1 MKSLWITNFSKKAI
15 SIADLDLSIQPRQSM
30 DLMRSKILTKE
41 QIKNSYLKGDLKK
54 SNIYVSIKK
63 LELHPPELTQFK
75 KVFPSQSVSAVTI
88 EYKKFTELEELMT
101 SDSFDNLSEA
111 DKINLES
118 QLLAKR
124 EEELI
129 SKMLEE

>member
-15 SIADLDLSIQPRQSM
+15 NIADLNLSIQPRQSM
-30 DLMRSKILTKE
+30 DLLKSKVLTKE
-41 QIKNSYLKGDLKK
+41 QIKRSYLFGDLKK
-54 SNIYVSIKK
+54 SKLSVSDEKFEM
-63 LELHPPELTQFK
+63 LPPALTEFK

-111 DKINLES
+111 DKIKLETE
-118 QLLAKR
+118 LL
-124 EEELI
+124 
-129 SKMLEE
+129 